1 MEIELKYG
9 KTYKILS
16 LPSENLIDV
25 LEMRPLPSA
34 EGPTQV
40 VKEKLTN
47 PLGTPPIKE
56 LLADKRPESIVI
68 IVSDITR
75 PGPFAVLLRP
85 LINEILSSGFA
96 KNSIRFVIANG
107 THRKMSKE
115 EMRFQYGDWIVD
127 NFSIENHDCHASDL
141 VYLGTMTSGN
151 ELWINR
157 TVAEADFV
165 IATGILN
172 THYFAGFSGG
182 RKTILPGICG
192 YETIRRNH
200 SNIIHDYARTGNIK
214 DNEIHHEMCEAAS
227 KTGVDFCLNMLL
239 NTEKQF
245 VDCFAGDINAVFE
258 EGINAI
264 QRLYAVKFNQYADVV
279 FVSPGGYPKD
289 INFYQSQKSLNNTIE
304 LVKNGGTIVLVAEC
318 PDGIGQDEMERVLSK
333 ADNLDELFRVRKEDI
348 QIGGHRA
355 FATGKLLKK
364 ADILVMSSIN
374 PEKVRKIHFIPM
386 KSFDDCMDFII
397 KKHGENFKSYIVPN
411 GSQFFP
417 QYKA

>member
-1 MEIELKYG
+1 MR
-9 KTYKILS
+9 S
-16 LPSENLIDV
+16 LPPAE
-25 LEMRPLPSA
+25 EPS
-34 EGPTQV
+34 QL
-40 VKEKLTN
+40 VKERLTK
-47 PLGTPPIKE
+47 PLGTPSFKE
-56 LLADKRPESIVI
+56 VLRDKKPENIVI

-85 LINEILSSGFA
+85 LVDEILSSGFS
-96 KNSIRFVIANG
+96 KDSIRFVIANG

-127 NFSIENHDCHASDL
+127 NFSIENHDCYANDL
-141 VYLGTMTSGN
+141 VFLGTLTSGN

-157 TVAEADFV
+157 TVAEADFI

-182 RKTILPGICG
+182 RKTILPGICS
-192 YETIRRNH
+192 YETIRKNH
-200 SNIIHDYARTGNIK
+200 SNIIHDYARIGNIEG
-214 DNEIHHEMCEAAS
+214 NEIHREMCEASS

-239 NTEKQF
+239 NNKKQI
-245 VDCFAGDINAVFE
+245 VDCFAGDIDAVFE

-264 QRLYAVKFNQYADVV
+264 HRLYAVPFHQYADVV

-289 INFYQSQKSLNNTIE
+289 INFYQCQKSLNNTIE
-304 LVKNGGTIVLVAEC
+304 LVRTGRTVVLVAEC
-318 PDGIGQDEMERVLSK
+318 PDGIGQDEMERVLSE
-333 ADNLDELFRVRKEDI
+333 ADSLDELFKVKQEDI

-364 ADILVMSSIN
+364 ADILVVSSID
-374 PEKVRKIHFIPM
+374 PERVERIHFKPM
-386 KSFDDCMDFII
+386 ESIDKCINFI
-397 KKHGENFKSYIVPN
+397 KDKHGEDFSAYIVPN

-417 QYKA
+417 QYRD

>member
-1 MEIELKYG
+1 MEIKLKYG
-9 KTYKILS
+9 KTYQTLS
-16 LPSENLIDV
+16 LPSGNLIDI
-25 LEMRPLPSA
+25 LKMQPLPAAKDPSR
-34 EGPTQV
+34 V

-47 PLGTPPIKE
+47 PLGTPPFRE
-56 LLADKRPESIVI
+56 LLHDKKPKNIVI

-75 PGPFAVLLRP
+75 PGPFAVLLQP
-85 LINEILSSGFA
+85 LVNEILSSGFA
-96 KNSIRFVIANG
+96 KESIRFVIANG

-127 NFSIENHDCHASDL
+127 NFSIENHDCYANDL
-141 VYLGTMTSGN
+141 VFLGTMQSGN
-151 ELWINR
+151 ELWINH
-157 TVAEADFV
+157 TVADADFV

-192 YETIRRNH
+192 YESIRRNH
-200 SNIIHDYARTGNIK
+200 ANIIHDYARIGNIEG
-214 DNEIHHEMCEAAS
+214 NEIHHEMCEAAS

-239 NTEKQF
+239 NDKKGF
-245 VDCFAGDINAVFE
+245 VDCFAGDIDAVFE

-264 QRLYAVKFNQYADVV
+264 QRLYAVPFHQYADVV

-289 INFYQSQKSLNNTIE
+289 INFYQSQKSLNNIIE
-304 LVKNGGTIVLVAEC
+304 LVKRGGTIVLVAEC
-318 PDGIGQDEMERVLSK
+318 PDVIGQDEMERMLSE
-333 ADNLDELFRVRKEDI
+333 ADNLDQLFQVRKEDI

-355 FATGKLLKK
+355 FATGRLLKK
-364 ADILVMSSIN
+364 ADILVVSKMG
-374 PEKVRKIHFIPM
+374 PERMRRIHFTPM
-386 KSFDDCMDFII
+386 ESIDQCLKFI
-397 KKHGENFKSYIVPN
+397 KDKHGEDFLAYIVPN